1 MTQANIS
8 TTYLNAM
15 EPLAIAEIERQMK
28 CMPREVVQRINAT
41 EAIAYTLNR
50 LPPLY
55 STTQE
60 GYCWQLKRAEETLM
74 DLIEK
79 VASWGIRAATRPTK
93 NFVTPLIPKF
103 ENSGL
108 LDLKEAE
115 FSIPEPVA

>member
-28 CMPREVVQRINAT
+28 SMPREAVQRINIT

-55 STTQE
+55 ATTQE
-60 GYCWQLKRAEETLM
+60 GYDWQQQRAEETLM
-74 DLIEK
+74 DLITK
-79 VASWGIRAATRPTK
+79 AASWGIRAAKRPRK
-93 NFVTPLIPKF
+93 KFVTPLITEL
-103 ENSGL
+103 ENSAV
-108 LDLKEAE
+108 LDLKKAE
-115 FSIPEPVA
+115 FLIPKRVA